1 MGLERYRP
9 GRGEISSGGLHHGWS
24 SMGNGSCH
32 QGVAKNISAFAVQWL
47 VFLLKILQ
55 VFVQIPAWAFKSAA
69 HPTVHPFFGMVDRY
83 VSGECKFMLTQISHY
98 LCLELT
104 VSHPP

>member
-47 VFLLKILQ
+47 VFQ
-55 VFVQIPAWAFKSAA
+55 PGHSRVQ
-69 HPTVHPFFGMVDRY
+69 
-83 VSGECKFMLTQISHY
+83 LTQLSILSLGWLIDMY
-98 LCLELT
+98 LGNVNLC
-104 VSHPP
+104 